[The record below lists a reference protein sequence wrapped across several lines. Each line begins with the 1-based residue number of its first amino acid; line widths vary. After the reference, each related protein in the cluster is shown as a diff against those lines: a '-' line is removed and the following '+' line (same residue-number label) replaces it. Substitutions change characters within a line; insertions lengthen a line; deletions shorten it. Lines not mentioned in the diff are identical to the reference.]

1 MRRQWFDRGWKLA
14 VSFGLLGVLLWTQDL
29 GSVFALMRDAD
40 PMWLAAAVVVM
51 MIGQTLTALTWGI
64 LLAARGLA
72 VRMRDVVNIYYMSS
86 FIGTWLPSST
96 GPDVLR
102 AYYLARHVDGYD
114 AVGSML
120 VLRFISLLGLGLFAL
135 VGIYAVPSQL
145 PPEALLLALLLVLGS
160 AGALVVGFTERPRRW
175 ATAVLEAIGL
185 RSLAGMVGKVHGALH
200 AYRQSPRALV
210 VATVLSL
217 AVQLFRILE
226 IYCAALA
233 LGAEVSFQH
242 YLVLVPVTTLI
253 TLIPI
258 SLAGIGVREGAFV
271 YFFSRVGM
279 SESMAFSLS
288 LLVFGLT
295 LVLWAIGAVL
305 YWFDKPVAS
314 AERE

>member
-14 VSFGLLGVLLWTQDL
+14 VSLGLLGILLWTQDL
-29 GSVFALMRDAD
+29 GSVFGLMRDAD
-40 PMWLAAAVVVM
+40 PMWLGLAVVVM

-72 VRMRDVVNIYYMSS
+72 VRMRDVINIYYMSS

-102 AYYLARHVDGYD
+102 AYYLAQHVDGYD

-135 VGIYAVPSQL
+135 AGIYAVPSGL
-145 PPEALLLALLLVLGS
+145 PPEASLLAWLLVLGS
-160 AGALVVGFTERPRRW
+160 AGALVVGLTERPRRW
-175 ATAVLEAIGL
+175 ATVVLEAIGL
-185 RSLAGMVGKVHGALH
+185 RSLAEMVGKVHGALH
-200 AYRQSPRALV
+200 AYRQSPGTLG

-242 YLVLVPVTTLI
+242 SLVLVPVTPLI
-253 TLIPI
+253 TLLPI
-258 SLAGIGVREGAFV
+258 SLAGIGVREGSFV

-314 AERE
+314 AERG